1 MKQRNVLITVSSI
14 EQAQSALKIYRDTSA
29 VILALNLKTEY
40 YLKSI
45 LRHYTNPIYSLINKS
60 SSLNQYKY
68 ISENFEIAYNWYKD
82 PSTKHKGEK
91 FPKNNVLSEGE
102 FYRYIRD
109 RLGYFLIE
117 FERSLIFARRALERF
132 NPEIIYGRVENYK
145 GSSVIQGTLKP
156 TAFFVLAKSTGVRFI
171 NFRNVRPKITARG
184 LIGFVLSYIRLL
196 QKQRLEGEC
205 EILILAN
212 PRNLIMMF
220 GLIKY
225 LRKTFKV
232 RILTYNVLLD
242 TKRRLDMLYP
252 GYLEKEKLF
261 NDNSKPEKVK
271 IKKIVKNFNKW
282 TKFLPNKYR
291 GQPLAIKFIRNK
303 IKKIIDEEASEI
315 IDDYLLAQKV
325 MTVMKPKVVLT
336 TTDPDSKILPYVD
349 KANELGIK
357 TVNLQHGVFFS
368 VDPPA
373 NVPESQ
379 YFITWS
385 KFTRTALSRNKY
397 FEKVKMLQ
405 WQSPFHSLSSQS
417 YRKPKQGHIRLLILV
432 AIDLLD
438 INYKDYYYKKLF
450 DLLNQS
456 KLGLEIIVRTHPFQ
470 DLNSLKVLA
479 AESRLVVRLDTN
491 PDLDKS
497 IRWADV
503 VIFEN
508 TTAGLDSMLLGK
520 PTIYF
525 NPYTGSDLFNLVT
538 DNASLPILHKK
549 DLSKIIIFL
558 KNDYIWPEYSRRG
571 RRFAK
576 DYLGLSNK
584 RHFDKIADIL
594 EKIISN
600 LNTHS
605 N

>member
-1 MKQRNVLITVSSI
+1 MKQKNVLITVSNV
-14 EQAQSALKIYRDTSA
+14 EQSQLALKIFKDSSA

-45 LRHYTNPIYSLINKS
+45 IKHYTNPIYSLINKS
-60 SSLNQYKY
+60 SSLTQYKY
-68 ISENFEIAYNWYKD
+68 FFENFEIAYNWYKD
-82 PSTKHKGEK
+82 IPTEHKSDK
-91 FPKNNVLSEGE
+91 SLNKNSLSERE

-117 FERSLIFARRALERF
+117 FERSLIFAKRAVAKF
-132 NPEIIYGRVENYK
+132 NPEIIYGGVENYK

-156 TAFFVLAKSTGVRFI
+156 TAFLVLARSLGIRFI
-171 NFRNVRPKITARG
+171 HFKNTQPRVTARSVVG
-184 LIGFVLSYIRLL
+184 QVLSYVRLL
-196 QKQRLEGEC
+196 RHQSLKGEC

-232 RILTYNVLLD
+232 RILTYNVALD
-242 TKRRLDMLYP
+242 TKRKLDMLYP

-261 NDNSKPEKVK
+261 NTNSKVEKMR
-271 IKKIVKNFNKW
+271 IQDIVKNFNKW
-282 TKFLPNKYR
+282 SKFLPNKYR
-291 GQPLAIKFIRNK
+291 GQPLAIEFIRNK

-315 IDDYLLAQKV
+315 IDDYLLAHKV
-325 MTVMKPKVVLT
+325 MTGLKPKVVLT
-336 TTDPDSKILPYVD
+336 TTDPDRKILPYVD

-385 KFTRTALSRNKY
+385 KLTRLALSKNKY
-397 FEKVKMLQ
+397 FEKVNTLQ
-405 WQSPFHSLSSQS
+405 WQSPFHSLSRQS
-417 YRKPKQGHIRLLILV
+417 DRKLKHGQIRLLLLV

-438 INYKDYYYKKLF
+438 INYKDYYYKTLF

-456 KLGLEIIVRTHPFQ
+456 KLGLEITVRAHPFQ

-497 IRWADV
+497 IKWADV

-525 NPYTGSDLFNLVT
+525 NPYTGSDLFGLVA

-549 DLSKIIIFL
+549 DLGKIIVFL
-558 KNDYIWPEYSRRG
+558 KKNYIWPEYSKRG

-576 DYLGLSNK
+576 DYLGLGTK
-584 RHFDKIADIL
+584 RHFDEIVNIL
-594 EKIISN
+594 KKII
-600 LNTHS
+600 LN
-605 N
+605 